1 MRTALEQVSD
11 KYESAKRERQDH
23 RDKYRTDDPV
33 LNERCYCW
41 SEALAIL
48 QACRVNFV

>member
-1 MRTALEQVSD
+1 MKSALEQVSD
-11 KYESAKRERQDH
+11 KYESAKRERYEH
-23 RDKYRTDDPV
+23 RQKYRKDDPV

-48 QACRVNFV
+48 QEQKGDFV